1 MILVWKKAAT
11 LIETVGGACGL
22 LKWSFPVGMLEQ
34 VGRGGDAVWLK
45 GRRGEEVL
53 WRFARASWVVCFRP
67 AGPPSTLLLSSSH
80 SGFIRCWETKTDTFF
95 SVKKLGKKKK
105 TLHDLLTEKRK
116 KKLNLRVENDV
127 LFTGL
132 TEDSNPGDRLC

>member
-1 MILVWKKAAT
+1 MCPGCGPLDEYQGGRGPGRILVILVWKKAAT

-105 TLHDLLTEKRK
+105 KHCMT
-116 KKLNLRVENDV
+116 
-127 LFTGL
+127 
-132 TEDSNPGDRLC
+132 C